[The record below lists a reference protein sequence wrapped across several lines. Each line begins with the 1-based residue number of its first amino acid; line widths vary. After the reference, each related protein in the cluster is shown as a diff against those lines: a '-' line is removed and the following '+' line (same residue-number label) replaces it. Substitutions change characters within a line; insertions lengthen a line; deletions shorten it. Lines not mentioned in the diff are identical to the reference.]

1 MKITCGLRKALLGS
15 THCFANHT
23 KVLPQQLSPEC
34 LSLKTN
40 YCLRWHVNRKGTL
53 HAVLELEAVLT
64 VCWSRQQLW
73 VQLHREYS
81 NAAVENSL
89 IAMGDFRLR
98 YICRTD
104 CPKDRLPKTCI
115 QSSYTEKWWNL
126 GVFKKICDRGNARF
140 FLRSDRTVAQMAFFS
155 FQQNIWLNIKCF
167 KKSMCL
173 AWSA

>member
-89 IAMGDFRLR
+89 IAMGDFRFKIHLPDWLSQGQVTEDVYTVILHR
-98 YICRTD
+98 KMVKSWRVQENLWQRQCKVLFAQWQDCCTD
-104 CPKDRLPKTCI
+104 
-115 QSSYTEKWWNL
+115 
-126 GVFKKICDRGNARF
+126 GVFQLSTKY
-140 FLRSDRTVAQMAFFS
+140 L
-155 FQQNIWLNIKCF
+155 IKY
-167 KKSMCL
+167 
-173 AWSA
+173 